1 MADTASRG
9 AKNTSAPLAFRII
22 RNSSG
27 QESPMRCA
35 RPGPFFVGIF
45 HIWKLRSCS
54 FTPLFLLH
62 CLPGF
67 LRPGP
72 GNESPVLVPRF
83 KLFDDADFR
92 LGGEEGGAA
101 HGTSLPHRDRVKTP
115 CVTLR
120 NRQSFEIATRSRLTA
135 SREVSDALTGAGTG
149 RRLEV
154 QRACRRAAVGGTLR
168 ASRDADRRVCVSTA
182 RRVEWQPY

>member
-1 MADTASRG
+1 
-9 AKNTSAPLAFRII
+9 
-22 RNSSG
+22 
-27 QESPMRCA
+27 MRCA

-92 LGGEEGGAA
+92 LGGEEGGSRTRYVAPA
-101 HGTSLPHRDRVKTP
+101 QRQGEDALRYLAEPAVLRDRDAEP
-115 CVTLR
+115 LD
-120 NRQSFEIATRSRLTA
+120 RQSRGVLM
-135 SREVSDALTGAGTG
+135 
-149 RRLEV
+149 
-154 QRACRRAAVGGTLR
+154 
-168 ASRDADRRVCVSTA
+168 
-182 RRVEWQPY
+182 P